1 MLLTAHLFT
10 LRVLLKTQQKG
21 GSRLLLWYYLEM
33 RDSTECWIIV
43 TLKSPINIKV
53 IALTI
58 LYTVF
63 IIRHATF
70 SSNDL
75 NS

>member
-1 MLLTAHLFT
+1 MLLTAHLLT

-21 GSRLLLWYYLEM
+21 GSRLLLYYLEI

-53 IALTI
+53 IALTL
-58 LYTVF
+58 LYAVF
-63 IIRHATF
+63 LIRHATF
-70 SSNDL
+70 T
-75 NS
+75 